1 MARERYLPLLFRQ
14 EAVLKSPHIAR
25 LNQLSRSYL
34 EQQQVFKALYPAD
47 DVRPWTFQKIAQIL
61 AYYRLSLE
69 YTTGI
74 LSRTDNLSKILEPAR
89 GLVVSAESGGA
100 ILREYEQYIT
110 FSFFHVVFSSFE
122 SSMRCIVGKVPV
134 TNSRGKPCRETAKF
148 YDIYHGLI
156 DVAGLD
162 DQYRTLFELLL
173 MMRNCIHNRSVY
185 FSDKGSRSIVY
196 KGVSYDFVNG
206 KPVTFATISVFFD
219 LLMDIRDFFIALYR
233 SPRLTEEA
241 HIPDNVL

>member
-1 MARERYLPLLFRQ
+1 MARERCLPLLFRQ
-14 EAVLKSPHIAR
+14 EAVLKSSHIAR
-25 LNQLSRSYL
+25 LNQLSMTYL
-34 EQQQVFKALYPAD
+34 EQQQQFQKLYPAD
-47 DVRPWTFQKIAQIL
+47 DVRPWTFQKIAQVL

-74 LSRTDNLSKILEPAR
+74 LSRTDNLSKILEPSHPI
-89 GLVVSAESGGA
+89 VISADHAGA
-100 ILREYEQYIT
+100 ILKEYEQYIT

-122 SSMRCIVGKVPV
+122 SSMRCIVGQVPV
-134 TNSRGKPCRETAKF
+134 KNSRGKPCRETANF

-156 DVAGLD
+156 DISVVD

-173 MMRNCIHNRSVY
+173 LMRNCIHNRSMY

-196 KGVSYDFVNG
+196 KDVTYEFVHG
-206 KPVTFATISVFFD
+206 KPISFATIGLFFD
-219 LLMDIRDFFIALYR
+219 FLADVRDFFIAIYT
-233 SPRLTEEA
+233 SPRIMEET